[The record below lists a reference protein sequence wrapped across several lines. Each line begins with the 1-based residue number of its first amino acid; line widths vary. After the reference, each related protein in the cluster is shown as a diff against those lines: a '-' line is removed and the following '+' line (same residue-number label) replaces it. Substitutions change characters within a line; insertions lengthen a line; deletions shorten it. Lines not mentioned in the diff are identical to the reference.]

1 MKQFTILG
9 LLLSATPAF
18 SETIFERLENRSFGT
33 VEYEELACET
43 NSSTVTFSNE
53 NNRATFT
60 QMHPI
65 EDDLGVTRSVW
76 TYTVIG
82 SSESYVTLLL
92 DDETRL
98 DEAGDPLA
106 WKFHL
111 AANDLMCWQRADRP
125 NGPCGPVY
133 ETCAGS

>member
-33 VEYEELACET
+33 VEYEELACGT

-82 SSESYVTLLL
+82 SSDSYVTLLL

-98 DEAGDPLA
+98 DEAGAPLA

-111 AANDLMCWQRADRP
+111 AANDLMCWQRADHP

-133 ETCAGS
+133 ETCTGS